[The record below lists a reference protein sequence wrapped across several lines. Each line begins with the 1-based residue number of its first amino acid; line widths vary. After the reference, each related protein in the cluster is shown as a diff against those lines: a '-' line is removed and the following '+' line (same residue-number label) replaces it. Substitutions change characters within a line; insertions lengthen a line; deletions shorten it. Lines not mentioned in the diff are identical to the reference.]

1 MAERRRGTEEREGK
15 AVSALG
21 LKELNMSH
29 QCTLIN
35 HAAKL
40 VQLNPIFANWT
51 NVPQQPRAH
60 AFTIMLVTKSP
71 TGARLM
77 T

>member
-1 MAERRRGTEEREGK
+1 MAERQRGTEERGGRD
-15 AVSALG
+15 VNALG
-21 LKELNMSH
+21 SEELNMSH
-29 QCTLIN
+29 QYTLIN
-35 HAAKL
+35 HAAEL